1 MSAKRL
7 GLTPFHELL
16 AHSIAADPTMRAV
29 ADALDGALNAATR
42 AIPHVLLYAR
52 LARDTG
58 FVEPVPMLAPL
69 TRLAEQSGGLAELP
83 AELLD
88 LLAWQLHVEGYEAAV
103 NARAK
108 CELISGSLVL
118 HRRRGTPWAVRNG
131 LETALRLPAQ
141 VSEWFDYGGKPYF
154 FRARL
159 DVSRNVWDERMAADA
174 IRLIFAHKNVRSW
187 LDCLE
192 TTTRRPLPVSVALGG
207 VSRTLTRP
215 RLWFPPVTPPRLPVC
230 AVAVSRSVTRAGV
243 SPVGPAPRPPRPRR
257 VAGFA
262 VQTITRSA
270 LCPMI

>member
-1 MSAKRL
+1 MAKRL

-29 ADALDGALNAATR
+29 ADALDGVLNAATR
-42 AIPHVLLYAR
+42 AIPNVLLYAR

-69 TRLAEQSGGLAELP
+69 TRLAEQSGGLAELS

-103 NARAK
+103 NAQAK
-108 CELISGSLVL
+108 REMISASLLL
-118 HRRRGTPWAVRNG
+118 HRGRGTPWAVRNG
-131 LETALRLPAQ
+131 LESALRIPAT

-154 FRARL
+154 FRVRL
-159 DVSRNVWDERMAADA
+159 DVSQSAWGESMAADA
-174 IRLIFAHKNVRSW
+174 VRLIFDNKNVRSW

-192 TTTRRPLPVSVALGG
+192 TATRRPLPVSVALGG

-215 RLWFPPVTPPRLPVC
+215 RLWFPPVTPPPLPIRA
-230 AVAVSRSVTRAGV
+230 AVASRGVTRSGV

-257 VAGFA
+257 MAGFA
-262 VQTITRSA
+262 AKIITRSA